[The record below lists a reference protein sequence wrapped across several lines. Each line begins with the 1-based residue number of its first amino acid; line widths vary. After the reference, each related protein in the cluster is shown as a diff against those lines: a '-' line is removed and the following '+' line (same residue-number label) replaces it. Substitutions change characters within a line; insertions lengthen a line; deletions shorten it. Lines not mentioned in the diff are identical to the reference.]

1 VKEYREDVS
10 MTPTTTK
17 TLYDTDFALWID
29 ETVDRLKAGDFAAID
44 LDNLIEEVE
53 SLGIGQRKSVHSFL
67 VRLLEHLLKRCYVP
81 FIVNRSL
88 STCNVLPDSYRGWEI
103 EIRNFRNEL
112 KKEFKYS
119 PSLKSFLVGIF
130 GESYGEALESVRED
144 YPDTSFPDVC
154 PFAKDVDTLLTE
166 KFWQERK

>member
-1 VKEYREDVS
+1 

-53 SLGIGQRKSVHSFL
+53 SLGISQRKSVHSFL
-67 VRLLEHLLKRCYVP
+67 VRLLEHLLKRYYVP
-81 FIVNRSL
+81 
-88 STCNVLPDSYRGWEI
+88 LPDCYRGWEI

-119 PSLKSFLVGIF
+119 PSLKSFLVEIF

-144 YPDTSFPDVC
+144 YPNTDFPDVW